1 MSLSALT
8 QSLLTNCIDKHTFSY
23 YLHLPLQTLRC
34 AHVLPEIFLQSQLIL
49 LLLSLSLT
57 LLLVF
62 NTCAHF
68 NHCHCPYFTLCHS
81 LLPLDTP
88 SALSFIFHHS
98 SLSLRV
104 SLHLLSHPLHSCV
117 DSWWGL
123 STHYFSSQS
132 GMTWSNH
139 INLIGKLEK
148 RSCYKHSRED
158 TNDFGAQTV

>member
-1 MSLSALT
+1 MSLSAST
-8 QSLLTNCIDKHTFSY
+8 QSSLTNCIDKHTFSY

-62 NTCAHF
+62 TTCPHF
-68 NHCHCPYFTLCHS
+68 THCHCPYFTLCHSICHSSTCHSMCHHSTCHS

-104 SLHLLSHPLHSCV
+104 SLHLLSHPLHSYV
-117 DSWWGL
+117 DSWWEACQHITLVANQAWHGPAT
-123 STHYFSSQS
+123 S
-132 GMTWSNH
+132 TWSVN
-139 INLIGKLEK
+139 
-148 RSCYKHSRED
+148 
-158 TNDFGAQTV
+158 